1 MLSQRKDEDST
12 FRVLFVCTGNICRSP
27 IAERLARAFVDEAF
41 GPDAASFHLESAGT
55 QAMVGSGVHPDSA
68 RVLTALGGDPRGFAA
83 RQLADDVAIQ
93 ADLTLAL
100 TRSHRRAA
108 LKRAPRGLSR
118 TFTLVEAAELASLV
132 PVEVDL
138 PGGAFGDRCR
148 ALVGQMAAARVL
160 RSSDVRDDI
169 ADPMGQPAAFHEEV
183 GDAIA
188 RSVVRLFSRFADLS
202 CLSGSLDR
210 PAEASSAF
218 FLSGR

>member
-1 MLSQRKDEDST
+1 MDDHST

-27 IAERLARAFVDEAF
+27 IAERFARAFVDEAL
-41 GPDAASFHLESAGT
+41 GPDAACVHLESAGT
-55 QAMVGSGVHPDSA
+55 QAMVGSGVHPNSA
-68 RVLTALGGDPRGFAA
+68 RVLTALGGDPGGFAA
-83 RQLADDVAIQ
+83 RQLTDDMAVQ

-138 PGGAFGDRCR
+138 PGTTFDDRCR
-148 ALVGQMAAARVL
+148 SLVQQMAAARVL
-160 RSSDVRDDI
+160 RSSGVHDDI
-169 ADPMGQPAAFHEEV
+169 ADPIGQPPAFHAEV
-183 GDAIA
+183 GDVIA
-188 RSVVRLFSRFADLS
+188 KSVVRLFSRFSDLS
-202 CLSGSLDR
+202 CPRRSLDR
-210 PAEASSAF
+210 RADASPVF